1 MTIPKGHVPVQPLEG
16 DKFEGYSWGGKSP
29 FRGRRT
35 VEGITSSVA
44 LTERLEQITG
54 EKNLPRSRLVE
65 LDDNH
70 EVWDH
75 SANALAN
82 LCATLLLTTS
92 VEKIVLGGG
101 IMNRKGLIEKI
112 GRKTVVLLNGYLEL
126 PKDISGLIC
135 KSSYG
140 NDVGLTG
147 ALVLAQ
153 SAYDESLE
161 NPKTPGSSEFGV
173 GFVHGV
179 IAGAGAA
186 LAVVAIFS
194 QRKK

>member
-1 MTIPKGHVPVQPLEG
+1 MQPLEG

-44 LTERLEQITG
+44 LTERLEQMTG

-65 LDDNH
+65 LDDDH

-101 IMNRKGLIEKI
+101 IMNRRALIEKI
-112 GRKTVVLLNGYLEL
+112 QKQTVILLNGYLEL

-135 KSSYG
+135 MSSYG

-147 ALVLAQ
+147 SLVLAQ
-153 SAYDESLE
+153 SAYEEGQKKTNTPKSSDDSLAF
-161 NPKTPGSSEFGV
+161 TV
-173 GFVHGV
+173 GFIHGV
-179 IAGAGAA
+179 IAGAGAV
-186 LAVVAIFS
+186 LAVVAILS
-194 QRKK
+194 NRKK